1 MKLRIIVLLHLV
13 IFLFISLS
21 SYSQERVKIVTYNI
35 LNYPQ
40 ESSTK
45 NPKFQ
50 RIMSEINADIVVVQE
65 ILSQSAVNQFRDQV
79 LGSDYSAGDF
89 INGPDT
95 DNAIF
100 YRDSLFT
107 FISTVFISPSQG
119 PRYISV
125 FKLFHN
131 ITLDTIIIYSAHFKA
146 SQGSDNELRR
156 FNEAATLRVFTDMLP
171 VGTDFILVG
180 DLNLYRS
187 TEPAYE
193 ELLIQ
198 DGTGYFLDPIDSPGS
213 WHVNETF
220 APLHTQSTR
229 TTDLGDGGSIG
240 GLDDRFDFILSS
252 QSILDEGGIDYV
264 NNSYWAYGNDGIR
277 CCNPDFPIH
286 DPPNQSVSTPIA
298 IDLYLASDHL
308 PVIAEFDFGV
318 VSDVEDE
325 QNLLSDFVLYQNYPN
340 PFNPSTKIKFTIPT
354 SPLNP
359 SPYQGEGNRERFV
372 TLLVYD
378 VLGNEIATLVNEEKP
393 AGSYE
398 VEFSRGLIHQT
409 LTSGVYFYQL
419 RAGGFIETKKMLL
432 LK

>member
-1 MKLRIIVLLHLV
+1 
-13 IFLFISLS
+13 
-21 SYSQERVKIVTYNI
+21 
-35 LNYPQ
+35 
-40 ESSTK
+40 
-45 NPKFQ
+45 
-50 RIMSEINADIVVVQE
+50 
-65 ILSQSAVNQFRDQV
+65 
-79 LGSDYSAGDF
+79 
-89 INGPDT
+89 
-95 DNAIF
+95 
-100 YRDSLFT
+100 
-107 FISTVFISPSQG
+107 
-119 PRYISV
+119 
-125 FKLFHN
+125 
-131 ITLDTIIIYSAHFKA
+131 
-146 SQGSDNELRR
+146 
-156 FNEAATLRVFTDMLP
+156 MLP

-286 DPPNQSVSTPIA
+286 DPPNQSVSTQTA

-308 PVIAEFDFGV
+308 PVVAEFDFGV
-318 VSDVEDE
+318 VSDVEDD
-325 QNLLSDFVLYQNYPN
+325 QKLLSDFVLYQNYPN
-340 PFNPSTKIKFTIPT
+340 PFNPSTNI
-354 SPLNP
+354 
-359 SPYQGEGNRERFV
+359 RFRISDPV
-372 TLLVYD
+372 FVSLKVYD
-378 VLGNEIATLVNEEKP
+378 VLGNEIAKIVNEEMQ
-393 AGSYE
+393 AGSYSAE
-398 VEFSRGLIHQT
+398 YDARNIP
-409 LTSGVYFYQL
+409 SGVYFYQL
-419 RAGGFIETKKMLL
+419 RAGNFIETKKMTI